1 VELDTQYR
9 PAEVEG
15 PLYERWVAEGLFSPD
30 RASADA
36 PAFTV
41 VIPPP
46 NVNGSLHLG
55 HALEHTLIDAVTRR
69 KRMQGFATLWLPG
82 TDHASIAVET
92 LVERLLAAEGTS
104 KAAVGREAFLQRA
117 WAFRAQHG
125 GRILDQ
131 MRRLGDGVDWSR
143 LTFTMDP
150 GPARA
155 VHVIFKELFDAGL
168 IYRAERLVNWS
179 PVLQT
184 AISDIEVEHSE
195 VEGELVTLDYGTY
208 DGVVVHVATTRAET
222 MLGDTAV
229 AVHPEDERYARLVGT
244 HITLPITGR
253 AVPVVADAHVDP
265 AFGTGVVK
273 VTPAHDPND
282 FAIGQ
287 RHGLPAITVL
297 DEHARITGTGT
308 RYDGM
313 DRYDARR
320 ELVDD
325 LRAQGLVVAERRPYL
340 HSVGHSSR
348 SGEAVEPRLSLQWY
362 VAVEGLA
369 CSAGDAVRAGRTRF
383 SPPEMAQRFFGWVD
397 DMHDWC
403 ISRQLWWGLRLPI
416 YYGPGGEVV
425 CPAPGEEPTGE
436 GWVQD
441 PDVLDTWFSSAIWP
455 FSTLG
460 WPEDTADLRRHYPT
474 SVLVTG
480 YDIIFFWVA
489 RMMMMGTFLAER
501 LPGPVPFDT
510 VAIHGLVRD
519 AHGKKMSKSRG
530 NVVDPL
536 EWVDRYGADALRFA
550 LARGANPGT
559 DFPLAEES
567 AVGARNFCNKVWN
580 AVRFALLA
588 GATPPSP
595 TAPLPPP
602 EVLTTADRWVLSR
615 LTRVQLEVDPLYD
628 AYELA
633 KLSDLLYGFAWNEV
647 FDWYLEIA
655 KVQLLGGAE
664 RAAATRLVLGHVMRV
679 LLELLHPLVPFLTE
693 VLWTAL
699 TGEPTVVIAPW
710 PSVVTE
716 PDAAAEAEVTSLVEV
731 VTAVRRLRAQ
741 QGLAPRRALPAVVF
755 SRAPLDRPL
764 LASLAALDLEAAPRA
779 EVQALLDAAGA
790 DTALEGWAVVTGGGH
805 TVALDLSGT
814 VDTAAQRAGWERD
827 LAVAQTELARQR
839 GRLAGPAAA
848 KAPDTVVADWRRRE
862 GEAAGDVSRLEQLL
876 GAGA

>member
-1 VELDTQYR
+1 
-9 PAEVEG
+9 
-15 PLYERWVAEGLFSPD
+15 
-30 RASADA
+30 
-36 PAFTV
+36 
-41 VIPPP
+41 
-46 NVNGSLHLG
+46 
-55 HALEHTLIDAVTRR
+55 
-69 KRMQGFATLWLPG
+69 
-82 TDHASIAVET
+82 
-92 LVERLLAAEGTS
+92 
-104 KAAVGREAFLQRA
+104 
-117 WAFRAQHG
+117 
-125 GRILDQ
+125 
-131 MRRLGDGVDWSR
+131 
-143 LTFTMDP
+143 
-150 GPARA
+150 
-155 VHVIFKELFDAGL
+155 
-168 IYRAERLVNWS
+168 
-179 PVLQT
+179 
-184 AISDIEVEHSE
+184 
-195 VEGELVTLDYGTY
+195 
-208 DGVVVHVATTRAET
+208 
-222 MLGDTAV
+222 
-229 AVHPEDERYARLVGT
+229 
-244 HITLPITGR
+244 
-253 AVPVVADAHVDP
+253 
-265 AFGTGVVK
+265 
-273 VTPAHDPND
+273 
-282 FAIGQ
+282 
-287 RHGLPAITVL
+287 
-297 DEHARITGTGT
+297 
-308 RYDGM
+308 
-313 DRYDARR
+313 
-320 ELVDD
+320 
-325 LRAQGLVVAERRPYL
+325 
-340 HSVGHSSR
+340 
-348 SGEAVEPRLSLQWY
+348 
-362 VAVEGLA
+362 
-369 CSAGDAVRAGRTRF
+369 
-383 SPPEMAQRFFGWVD
+383 
-397 DMHDWC
+397 
-403 ISRQLWWGLRLPI
+403 
-416 YYGPGGEVV
+416 
-425 CPAPGEEPTGE
+425 
-436 GWVQD
+436 
-441 PDVLDTWFSSAIWP
+441 
-455 FSTLG
+455 
-460 WPEDTADLRRHYPT
+460 
-474 SVLVTG
+474 VLVTG

-501 LPGPVPFDT
+501 LPGQVPFDT
-510 VAIHGLVRD
+510 VVIHGLVRD

-595 TAPLPPP
+595 SAPLPPP
-602 EVLTTADRWVLSR
+602 EALTTADRWVLSR
-615 LTRVQLEVDPLYD
+615 LTRVQLEVDQFYD

-755 SRAPLDRPL
+755 SQAPLDRAL